1 MATKVQSI
9 NIKDDRPTVEEAR
22 RRLASAIASAKAGK
36 VQVLK
41 IVHGYGAG
49 GSGGAIRTAI
59 RRSLAKRR
67 KECVIE
73 EFIPGER
80 WSIFDERA
88 GELIRR
94 YPGLARDRDLEDFNE
109 GMTVVFL

>member
-1 MATKVQSI
+1 MAANVKTI

-22 RRLASAIASAKAGK
+22 RRLASAIASAKTGK
-36 VQVLK
+36 VHVLK
-41 IVHGYGAG
+41 IVHGYGSG
-49 GSGGAIRTAI
+49 GSGGALRVAI

-67 KECVIE
+67 KESVIE

-88 GELIRR
+88 AELIRR
-94 YPGLARDRDLEDFNE
+94 YPGLARDRDLEDYNE